1 MKRKEVLIS
10 EKKINVA
17 QLKAFSNTEKII
29 HIVSLILI
37 ISRLETYNVSFAKLV
52 FQAKSV
58 ALLL

>member
-1 MKRKEVLIS
+1 MKRKVLIS
-10 EKKINVA
+10 EKKINIA
-17 QLKAFSNTEKII
+17 QLKAFSNTEIII

-37 ISRLETYNVSFAKLV
+37 ISKLKTYNVSFAKLV